1 MIIYL
6 DVILF
11 ENFIVDFF
19 LLYITL
25 QTIKL
30 RPVIKYLIISSTL
43 GSLYVLTLLIP
54 GLKVLSGF
62 AGKLAAGFIMTF
74 IAVRKKDFFFLL
86 KAYCIFIIY
95 TMLLA
100 GICTFNS
107 SSEFANITVG
117 VIYNFSYK
125 KLMISIM
132 IMYLII
138 HRTVTFIK
146 DRKAMTNFIYTID
159 IQFNQNLKS
168 VKAFLDTGNELR
180 EPVTNIPVII
190 AEQNVLNGIDTD
202 NFSKYYIPYKL
213 VDGNEGNLFG
223 VKPSS
228 IIVHMNGINNRV
240 DGIIAV
246 TSSKLSKSGDYN
258 ALLPRN
264 II

>member
-1 MIIYL
+1 M
-6 DVILF
+6 
-11 ENFIVDFF
+11 
-19 LLYITL
+19 L

-30 RPVIKYLIISSTL
+30 KPVLKYLIISSTI

-54 GLKVLSGF
+54 SLKVLSGF
-62 AGKLAAGFIMTF
+62 LGKLIVGFVMTI
-74 IAVRKKDFFFLL
+74 IAVRKKNFFFLL

-107 SSEFANITVG
+107 SSEFTNITVG

-125 KLMISIM
+125 KLMISVM

-146 DRKAMTNFIYTID
+146 DRKAMVNYIYTID
-159 IQFNQNLKS
+159 IEFNHSFKS

-190 AEQNVLNGIDTD
+190 AEKNVLNGIDTD
-202 NFSKYYIPYKL
+202 SFSKYFIPYKL
-213 VDGNEGNLFG
+213 VNGCQGNLLG

-228 IIVHMNGINNRV
+228 IIVHMNGFNNRV
-240 DGIIAV
+240 EGIIAV
-246 TSSKLSKSGDYN
+246 TNSKLSKNGDYN